1 MIITRQLSHSLQLL
15 KWESRHRE
23 AVVIALLW
31 AMALV
36 SALARPLMPID
47 ETRYVSVAWEMWH
60 AHSLWLP
67 LMNGEPYADKPPLLF
82 WLIQSGWSLFGVN
95 AWWPKLISPLAS
107 LIAMTHLYRIARRLG
122 YPGSQA
128 RLAPMA
134 LMAMLMW
141 NLYSGALMFDI
152 LLSACLLGAIAPLV
166 AGQLTLRKAIIS
178 GLWLGLALLAKGPAV
193 FVTLGPILLTLP
205 LWRAR
210 PLGAMGRRHLVVAL
224 SLGLAMLLA
233 WALPAAWLGGRD
245 YAQDLL
251 WGQSVDRLQQAMAHA
266 RPTWWYL
273 PWLALLAFP
282 WTLWPPCWPRL
293 PRHRQQRLAWIWL
306 IGPLAVFSLISGK
319 QIHYLMPLL
328 PALALLIMDRLGTPG
343 TPGTRLPL
351 RSRTVPLAIALL
363 GVTALILMAFGIG
376 TLTRATLSPFGAL
389 ALIAWAAVFWRQR
402 WAGTS
407 QAAGRLALG
416 ACVAVLI
423 ATQLMLAP
431 LWSRYDV
438 GAPGRL
444 LAHLE
449 RENVPVAFVGNAYQ
463 ATFQFAGHLTRPLL
477 TLDDDPAALCR
488 FRHRMPGGWVIGR
501 DRDLHSSIG
510 NTNLAHVFD
519 YRGGELVVV
528 PATAL
533 TFGELTAS
541 CNRLVPADAHPPH
554 R

>member
-1 MIITRQLSHSLQLL
+1 M
-15 KWESRHRE
+15 
-23 AVVIALLW
+23 VIVLLW
-31 AMALV
+31 SMALA

-82 WLIQSGWSLFGVN
+82 WLIQSGWSLFGVS
-95 AWWPKLISPLAS
+95 AWWPKLLSPLAS
-107 LIAMTHLYRIARRLG
+107 LIAMAHLYRIARRLG

-134 LMAMLMW
+134 LIAMLMW

-152 LLSACLLGAIAPLV
+152 LLSACLLGAIAPLI
-166 AGQLTLRKAIIS
+166 AGHLTLRKAIIS

-193 FVTLGPILLTLP
+193 FVTLGPILVTIP

-210 PLGAMGRRHLVVAL
+210 PLGATGRRHLAVAL
-224 SLGLAMLLA
+224 ALGLVMLLA

-282 WTLWPPCWPRL
+282 WTLWPSCWPRL
-293 PRHRQQRLAWIWL
+293 PRHRHQRLAWIWL
-306 IGPLAVFSLISGK
+306 LGPLAIFSLISGK

-328 PALALLIMDRLGTPG
+328 PALALLIMDRLGDSG
-343 TPGTRLPL
+343 ARLSL
-351 RSRTVPLAIALL
+351 GSRTAPLAIALL
-363 GVTALILMAFGIG
+363 GVTTLILMVFGIG

-389 ALIAWAAVFWRQR
+389 ALIVWAAVLWRQR
-402 WAGTS
+402 WSSTS
-407 QAAGRLALG
+407 QAARHLALG
-416 ACVAVLI
+416 TGIAVLI

-438 GAPGRL
+438 SAPGRL
-444 LAHLE
+444 LARLE
-449 RENVPVAFVGNAYQ
+449 RENVPVAFVGKAYQ
-463 ATFQFAGHLTRPLL
+463 ATFQFAGRLTRPLL

-488 FRHRMPGGWVIGR
+488 FQRRMPGGWVIGR
-501 DRDLHSSIG
+501 DRDLRSSIG
-510 NTNLAHVFD
+510 DANLAHVFD

-528 PATAL
+528 PAAAL
-533 TFGELTAS
+533 TFGELTATCDHRAS
-541 CNRLVPADAHPPH
+541 DATHPLD
-554 R
+554 RQ